1 MAATAG
7 ASARPPA
14 PSLVARAWG
23 FRASLIPLGVLLA
36 LIALITSVESA
47 FLTPT
52 SLTSLATDAGPVL
65 LLVFGST
72 LVILLGAIDL
82 SVAALCSLCSVLLS
96 LWLPGMGSLAVL
108 VVIVVAA
115 SLGALQGFI
124 QAKTQI
130 PSFVVTLG
138 GLGVF
143 SGLALRL
150 SDASTKPLLESY
162 ALVDFAATTTLGIPN
177 AVVIVAVVALVLG
190 AIMRYLPIGRR
201 VYAVG
206 AGERAALLS
215 GVGTLRVRVF
225 AFGVSGACAAL
236 AALLLVAQTQYS
248 APDLADNLLLPAIA
262 AVVVGG
268 TAISGGVG
276 GLWPA
281 LIGGLIVTVVR
292 IGTVIVGLDPAV
304 QNIVFG
310 LGVIVAVALT
320 TDRAK
325 IGVIK

>member
-1 MAATAG
+1 MAAAVTTAHHRTPASRVLG
-7 ASARPPA
+7 ARGT
-14 PSLVARAWG
+14 LVPLAV
-23 FRASLIPLGVLLA
+23 LIA
-36 LIALITSVESA
+36 LIALVSISEPA
-47 FLTPT
+47 FLTST
-52 SLTSLATDAGPVL
+52 SLTSMAVDAGPVL

-72 LVILLGAIDL
+72 LVILLGGIDL
-82 SVAALCSLCSVLLS
+82 SVAALASLSSVLLA
-96 LWLPGMGSLAVL
+96 LWLPSLGSWAVLAVIL
-108 VVIVVAA
+108 VAA
-115 SLGALQGFI
+115 TLGAAQGAI
-124 QAKTQI
+124 QAFTQI

-138 GLGVF
+138 GLGIF

-150 SDASTKPLLESY
+150 SGASSQPLLESY
-162 ALVDFAATTTLGIPN
+162 AVVDFAAADTLGVPHTLL
-177 AVVIVAVVALVLG
+177 VVAAVAGLLAAV
-190 AIMRYLPIGRR
+190 MRFLPVGRR

-215 GVGTLRVRVF
+215 GVGTVGVRVF
-225 AFGVSGACAAL
+225 AFAVSGACAAV
-236 AALLLVAQTQYS
+236 AALLLVAQTQF
-248 APDLADNLLLPAIA
+248 AGPDLADNLLLPAIA

-276 GLWPA
+276 GLGAA

-292 IGTVIVGLDPAV
+292 VGTVIVGLDPAV

-310 LGVIVAVALT
+310 IGVVVAVALT